1 MPRRPA
7 AILPALMAASFAYAL
22 TNAMI
27 NPILLDV
34 ARGFHVSVGVAG
46 QARTILSC
54 AGALT
59 ACVATYLAERIPRR
73 RPLVAGHAGLSLA
86 RSFAAWMGLQAVAG
100 VGTAVVSLAGTAA
113 AADYFDDAR
122 RGVAMAWNTGG
133 YPMAW
138 VLGLPLVGWIADPLG
153 LRMSYLV
160 AGAGPAAVAFAGVL
174 LFLPPPARSSMI
186 GSPYLPGWRAF
197 TASPAA
203 RTWVLGE
210 LLATTAWSGFLVFVG
225 SFFGVTYG
233 LRAGAIGAIMAVF
246 AAASVLGTATSGW
259 WGDRFGR
266 RRVLLLATFLATL
279 AVAPPLVARLS
290 PLASLALVLPYG
302 FLSSVRY
309 PTSGTIALS
318 LVPDAQGTMMAA
330 RALTITLGGMLG
342 TVIGGIVVTLWGF
355 GALGVA
361 YALLTAAGLRGYLR
375 AVPSEASAP
384 ARAAV
389 SGARPSRGAGS

>member
-46 QARTILSC
+46 QARTILSS

-59 ACVATYLAERIPRR
+59 ACVATFLADRIPRR
-73 RPLVAGHAGLSLA
+73 RQLLAGLGALVAGHAGLSLA

-122 RGVAMAWNTGG
+122 RGVAMAWITSG

-138 VLGLPLVGWIADPLG
+138 MLGLPLVGWIADTWG
-153 LRMSYLV
+153 WRMSYLV
-160 AGAGPAAVAFAGVL
+160 AGAGPAA
-174 LFLPPPARSSMI
+174 
-186 GSPYLPGWRAF
+186 
-197 TASPAA
+197 
-203 RTWVLGE
+203 
-210 LLATTAWSGFLVFVG
+210 
-225 SFFGVTYG
+225 VTYG

-342 TVIGGIVVTLWGF
+342 TVIGGIVMTLWGF

>member
-1 MPRRPA
+1 M
-7 AILPALMAASFAYAL
+7 
-22 TNAMI
+22 
-27 NPILLDV
+27 
-34 ARGFHVSVGVAG
+34 
-46 QARTILSC
+46 
-54 AGALT
+54 
-59 ACVATYLAERIPRR
+59 
-73 RPLVAGHAGLSLA
+73 
-86 RSFAAWMGLQAVAG
+86 AWM
-100 VGTAVVSLAGTAA
+100 
-113 AADYFDDAR
+113 
-122 RGVAMAWNTGG
+122 
-133 YPMAW
+133 
-138 VLGLPLVGWIADPLG
+138 LGLPLVGWIADTWG
-153 LRMSYLV
+153 WRMSYLV

>member
-1 MPRRPA
+1 
-7 AILPALMAASFAYAL
+7 MAASFAYAL

-46 QARTILSC
+46 QARTIVSS

-59 ACVATYLAERIPRR
+59 ACVATFLADRIPRR
-73 RPLVAGHAGLSLA
+73 RQLLAGLGALVAGHVGLSLA

-122 RGVAMAWNTGG
+122 RGVAMAWITSG

-138 VLGLPLVGWIADPLG
+138 MLGLPLVGWIADTWG
-153 LRMSYLV
+153 WRMSYLV

-197 TASPAA
+197 TASPGA

-233 LRAGAIGAIMAVF
+233 LGAGAIGATMAVF

-279 AVAPPLVARLS
+279 AVAPSLVARLS

-309 PTSGTIALS
+309 PTSGTIALA

-361 YALLTAAGLRGYLR
+361 YALLTVAGLGGYLR

-389 SGARPSRGAGS
+389 SGAGPSRGAGS